1 MKQTMAT
8 WYTPAEK
15 LPPEYLEDKSIPV
28 VVSGRDGNIN
38 YDHALQVGSW
48 AYDGSGWMIEG
59 FSEDAQ
65 FVVNAWCDLALPDE
79 IDGGESYGDSTDKTE
94 V

>member
-1 MKQTMAT
+1 MKQTTVT

-15 LPPEYLEDKSIPV
+15 LPPEDRYLPV
-28 VVSGRDGNIN
+28 TVSGRDGNIIYVN
-38 YDHALQVGSW
+38 ALQVGEW
-48 AYDGSGWMIEG
+48 AYDGSGWTIEG

-65 FVVNAWCDLALPDE
+65 FVVNAWCDLALPNE
-79 IDGGESYGDSTDKTE
+79 IDGGKGYGHNTGKTE

>member
-1 MKQTMAT
+1 MKQTTAT

-15 LPPEYLEDKSIPV
+15 LPPEDFALV
-28 VVSGRDGNIN
+28 VTVSGSDGNKR
-38 YDHALQVGSW
+38 YDHAIQIGSW

-79 IDGGESYGDSTDKTE
+79 IDGGESYGDS
-94 V
+94 

>member
-1 MKQTMAT
+1 MKQTTVT

-15 LPPEYLEDKSIPV
+15 LPPEDFALV
-28 VVSGRDGNIN
+28 VAVSGRDKNRIYVN
-38 YDHALQVGSW
+38 AIQIGSW
-48 AYDGSGWMIEG
+48 AFDGSGWIIEG

-65 FVVNAWCDLALPDE
+65 FVVNAWCDLALPNE
-79 IDGGESYGDSTDKTE
+79 IDGGKGYGHSTGKTE

>member
-1 MKQTMAT
+1 MKQTTAT

-15 LPPEYLEDKSIPV
+15 LPPEDYCV
-28 VVSGRDGNIN
+28 VVTVSGRDGNIN

-65 FVVNAWCDLALPDE
+65 FVVNAWCYLELPDE
-79 IDGGESYGDSTDKTE
+79 IDGGESYGDSTGKTE